1 MTKNDL
7 AKKVAVSEKLYLST
21 AFKAVDGVFRVIKE
35 ALAKGEEVT
44 LRGFGT
50 LSVVQ
55 RDERN
60 AVHFKT
66 KEPIVV
72 PAHNT
77 VKFRISK
84 ELKELLNSSSRSDAL
99 FNNQLNITKNG
110 TMD

>member
-1 MTKNDL
+1 MKKQDL
-7 AKKVAVSEKLYLST
+7 IDHLTYKCGLQRSSAI
-21 AFKAVDGVFRVIKE
+21 KAVDGIIGKITLS
-35 ALAKGEEVT
+35 LAKGEEVT

-55 RDERN
+55 REERN

-72 PAHNT
+72 PARRT

-84 ELKELLNSSSRSDAL
+84 ELKELLN
-99 FNNQLNITKNG
+99 NG
-110 TMD
+110 TVD

>member
-7 AKKVAVSEKLYLST
+7 AREVAVSEKLHLST
-21 AFKAVDGVFRVIKE
+21 AVKAVDGIFRVIKE
-35 ALAKGEEVT
+35 TLAKGEEVT

-55 RDERN
+55 REERN

-72 PAHNT
+72 PTHRS

-84 ELKELLNSSSRSDAL
+84 ELKE
-99 FNNQLNITKNG
+99 QLNNG
-110 TMD
+110 TVD

>member
-7 AKKVAVSEKLYLST
+7 AREVAVSEKLHLST
-21 AFKAVDGVFRVIKE
+21 SVKAVDGILRVIKE
-35 ALAKGEEVT
+35 TLAKGEDVT

-55 RDERN
+55 REERN

-72 PAHNT
+72 PAHRS

-84 ELKELLNSSSRSDAL
+84 ELKEMLN
-99 FNNQLNITKNG
+99 NG
-110 TMD
+110 SK

>member
-7 AKKVAVSEKLYLST
+7 AREVAVSEKLHLST
-21 AFKAVDGVFRVIKE
+21 AVKAVDGIFRVIKE
-35 ALAKGEEVT
+35 TLAKGEDVT

-55 RDERN
+55 REERN

-72 PAHNT
+72 PAHRS

-84 ELKELLNSSSRSDAL
+84 ELKE
-99 FNNQLNITKNG
+99 QLNNG
-110 TMD
+110 TVD

>member
-7 AKKVAVSEKLYLST
+7 AREVSVSEKLHLST
-21 AFKAVDGVFRVIKE
+21 AVKAVDGIFRVIKE
-35 ALAKGEEVT
+35 TLAKGEEVT

-55 RDERN
+55 REERN

-66 KEPIVV
+66 QEPIVV
-72 PAHNT
+72 PAHRS

-84 ELKELLNSSSRSDAL
+84 ELKE
-99 FNNQLNITKNG
+99 QLNNG
-110 TMD
+110 TEL

>member
-7 AKKVAVSEKLYLST
+7 AREVSVSERLHLST
-21 AFKAVDGVFRVIKE
+21 AVKAVDGIIRVIKE

-55 RDERN
+55 REERN

-72 PAHNT
+72 PAHRT
-77 VKFRISK
+77 VRIRISK
-84 ELKELLNSSSRSDAL
+84 ELKE
-99 FNNQLNITKNG
+99 QLNNG
-110 TMD
+110 TVD

>member
-7 AKKVAVSEKLYLST
+7 AREVAVSEKLHLST
-21 AFKAVDGVFRVIKE
+21 SVKAVDGILRVIKE
-35 ALAKGEEVT
+35 TLAKGEDVT

-55 RDERN
+55 REERN

-72 PAHNT
+72 PAHRS

-84 ELKELLNSSSRSDAL
+84 ELKEMLN
-99 FNNQLNITKNG
+99 NG
-110 TMD
+110 GSK

>member
-7 AKKVAVSEKLYLST
+7 AREVAVSEKLCLST
-21 AFKAVDGVFRVIKE
+21 AVKAVDGIFRVIKE
-35 ALAKGEEVT
+35 TLAKGEEVT

-50 LSVVQ
+50 LSVVK

-72 PAHNT
+72 PAHRS

-84 ELKELLNSSSRSDAL
+84 ELKELLN
-99 FNNQLNITKNG
+99 NG
-110 TMD
+110 TVD

>member
-7 AKKVAVSEKLYLST
+7 AREVAVSEKLCLST
-21 AFKAVDGVFRVIKE
+21 AVKAVDGIFRVIKE
-35 ALAKGEEVT
+35 TLAKGEEVT

-50 LSVVQ
+50 LSVVK

-84 ELKELLNSSSRSDAL
+84 ELKELLN
-99 FNNQLNITKNG
+99 NG
-110 TMD
+110 TVD

>member
-7 AKKVAVSEKLYLST
+7 AREVAVSEKLHLST
-21 AFKAVDGVFRVIKE
+21 AVKAVDGIFRVIKE
-35 ALAKGEEVT
+35 TLAKGEEVT

-55 RDERN
+55 REERN

-66 KEPIVV
+66 KESIVV
-72 PAHNT
+72 PAHNS

-84 ELKELLNSSSRSDAL
+84 ELKDLLN
-99 FNNQLNITKNG
+99 NG
-110 TMD
+110 TEL

>member
-7 AKKVAVSEKLYLST
+7 AREVAVSEKLHLST
-21 AFKAVDGVFRVIKE
+21 AVKAVDGIFRVIKE
-35 ALAKGEEVT
+35 TLAKGEEVT

-55 RDERN
+55 REERN

-72 PAHNT
+72 PAHRS

-84 ELKELLNSSSRSDAL
+84 ELKELLN
-99 FNNQLNITKNG
+99 NG
-110 TMD
+110 TVD

>member
-7 AKKVAVSEKLYLST
+7 AREVAVSEKLHLST
-21 AFKAVDGVFRVIKE
+21 SVKAVDGILRVIKE
-35 ALAKGEEVT
+35 TLAKGEDVT

-55 RDERN
+55 REERN

-72 PAHNT
+72 PAHRT
-77 VKFRISK
+77 VKLRISK
-84 ELKELLNSSSRSDAL
+84 ELKD
-99 FNNQLNITKNG
+99 QLNNG
-110 TMD
+110 TVD